1 MNKQIIF
8 VADMFAEQYAGGAEL
23 TSEALI
29 DASPELVK
37 KVHARN
43 LTVEFLQ
50 ENADAFWIF
59 GNFASIN
66 WSLVPVIAANLR
78 YAVLEY
84 DYKFCLHRSIEKHLH
99 ETGQE
104 CDCHKK
110 QLGQLVAA
118 FYQAADVVFWM
129 SDAQRLRY
137 IERFPAL
144 LNHRNSIVLS
154 SVFDQQFFDKIDAIK
169 NSSSERS
176 GWVVLGSQS
185 WIKGFDDAVKWC
197 EDNGKSFQSYWDVP
211 YDQMLNTLASAEG
224 FVYLPKGGD
233 TCPRMVIEA
242 KLLGCE
248 VVTNDNVQ
256 HASEIWWQ
264 GSPDEICAYLKGRP
278 DVFWDTINRVIQ
290 QQPTLSGYSTTYNC
304 IDQKYPFVE
313 SICSLLDVC
322 DEVVVVDGGSSDG
335 TWDVLTDMAADNKKL
350 KIIQN
355 PIDFNDKRFAYQS
368 DGMQKARARSA
379 CLGDF
384 CWQQDID
391 EVIHEKDYQK
401 IRNLLISIPKSVN
414 LVALPVVEFWGNKGK
429 IRIDI
434 NPWKW
439 RLSRNNPVITHGIP
453 SHLRKIDDKGGV
465 YSLPGSDSCDYVT
478 KDTGDLVPFVNFH
491 TQQTEHLRQIAMK
504 DPVARDQYIK
514 WFSSVIENL
523 PGVYHYSWFDLGR
536 KIRTYKTYWSKFWQS
551 LYNIRQ
557 EDTPENNMFFD
568 KRWDQVTD
576 QEIDDLAST
585 LEEKMGGWIF
595 HRKIDWNNPTPSV
608 MINVVTHPAVMED
621 WINSE
626 R

>member
-23 TSEALI
+23 TTEALI

-50 ENADAFWIF
+50 QNADAFWIF

-99 ETGQE
+99 EAGQE

-118 FYQAADVVFWM
+118 FYQAADAIFWM
-129 SDAQRLRY
+129 SDSQRLRY
-137 IERFPAL
+137 IERFPSL
-144 LNHRNSIVLS
+144 LNHRNSVVLS
-154 SVFDQQFFDKIDAIK
+154 SVFDQKFFDKIEAVK
-169 NSSSERS
+169 QNSKERS

-197 EDNGKSFQSYWDVP
+197 EDNGKRFQSYWNVP
-211 YDQMLNTLASAEG
+211 YEDMLNTLGSAEG

-242 KLLGCE
+242 KLLGCQ

-256 HASEIWWQ
+256 HASEKWWQ
-264 GSPDEICAYLKGRP
+264 GSPEDICDYLKGRP
-278 DVFWDTINRVIQ
+278 DMFWATINRVIQ

-304 IDQKYPFVE
+304 VDQKYPFVE

-322 DEVVVVDGGSSDG
+322 DEVVVVDGGSTDG
-335 TWDVLTDMAADNKKL
+335 TWDVLNEMAADNPKL
-350 KIIQN
+350 KIKMIERDWN
-355 PIDFNDKRFAYQS
+355 HPRHAVF
-368 DGMQKARARSA
+368 DGMQKAAARDL
-379 CLGDF
+379 CTGDF
-384 CWQQDID
+384 CWQQDVD
-391 EVIHEKDYQK
+391 EIIHENDYQK
-401 IRNLLISIPKSVN
+401 IRNLLVSSPKSVN
-414 LVALPVVEFWGNKGK
+414 LIALPVTEFWGNKGK

-439 RLSRNNPVITHGIP
+439 RLSRNHPQITHGIP
-453 SHLRKIDDKGGV
+453 SHLRKQDENGDT
-465 YSLPGSDSCDYVT
+465 YSLPGSDGCDYVT
-478 KDTGDLVPFVNFH
+478 KDTGEIVAFVNFH
-491 TQQTEHLRQIAMK
+491 SQQTEQLRQMSMK
-504 DPVARDQYIK
+504 DPAARQQYVQ
-514 WFSSVIENL
+514 WFAAVVQNL
-523 PGVYHYSWFDLGR
+523 PGVYHYSWFNISR
-536 KIRTYKTYWSKFWQS
+536 KIKTYKEYWTRHWQS
-551 LYNIRQ
+551 IYNIKQ
-557 EDTPENNMFFD
+557 DDTDENNMFFD
-568 KRWDQVTD
+568 KKWSDVSEL
-576 QEIDDLAST
+576 EINELAVR
-585 LEEKMGGWIF
+585 LEKEMGGWIF
-595 HRKIDWNNPTPSV
+595 HKKIDWNNPSPSV
-608 MINVVTHPAVMED
+608 MIDGIIHPDIMKD
-621 WINSE
+621 WIDEN
-626 R
+626 

>member
-1 MNKQIIF
+1 
-8 VADMFAEQYAGGAEL
+8 MFAEQYAGGAEL

-29 DASPELVK
+29 DASPVLVK

-144 LNHRNSIVLS
+144 LSHRNSIVLS
-154 SVFDQQFFDKIDAIK
+154 SVFDQQFFDKIESIK

-197 EDNGKSFQSYWDVP
+197 EDNGKRFQSYWDVP
-211 YDQMLNTLASAEG
+211 YDQMLNTLTAAVG

-304 IDQKYPFVE
+304 VDQKYPFVE

-322 DEVVVVDGGSSDG
+322 DEVVVVDSGSTDG
-335 TWDVLTDMAADNKKL
+335 TWDVLNEMATDNPKL
-350 KIIQN
+350 KIKQIEVDWQH
-355 PIDFNDKRFAYQS
+355 PRFAYKS
-368 DGMQKARARSA
+368 DGMQKAAARDL
-379 CLGDF
+379 CTGDF
-384 CWQQDID
+384 CWQQDVD
-391 EVIHEKDYQK
+391 EIIHENDYQK
-401 IRNLLISIPKSVN
+401 IRNLLTSIPKSVN
-414 LVALPVVEFWGNKGK
+414 LVALPVTEFWGNKGK
-429 IRIDI
+429 IRIDV

-439 RLSRNNPVITHGIP
+439 RLSRNHPQITHGIP
-453 SHLRKIDDKGGV
+453 MQLRKQDENGDTYALQGT
-465 YSLPGSDSCDYVT
+465 DSCDYVT
-478 KDTGDLVPFVNFH
+478 KGTGEIVAFVNFH
-491 TQQTEHLRQIAMK
+491 TQQTEQLRQMSMK
-504 DPVARDQYIK
+504 DPAARQQYVQ
-514 WFSSVIENL
+514 WFTKVIQNL
-523 PGVYHYSWFDLGR
+523 PGVYHYSWFDLPR
-536 KIRTYKTYWSKFWQS
+536 KIKTYKNHWSRFWQS
-551 LYNIRQ
+551 LYNIKQ
-557 EDTPENNMFFD
+557 EDTVENNMFFD
-568 KRWDQVTD
+568 KQWADVSD
-576 QEIDDLAST
+576 EEIDEIAIR
-585 LEEKMGGWIF
+585 LEREMGGWIF

-608 MINVVTHPAVMED
+608 IIEEITHPEVMQD
-621 WINSE
+621 YVNP
-626 R
+626 

>member
-154 SVFDQQFFDKIDAIK
+154 SVFDQQFFDKIEAIK

-197 EDNGKSFQSYWDVP
+197 EDNGKRFQSYWDVP

-304 IDQKYPFVE
+304 VDQKYPFVE

-322 DEVVVVDGGSSDG
+322 DEVVVVDGGSADG
-335 TWDVLTDMAADNKKL
+335 TWDVLNEMATDNPKL
-350 KIIQN
+350 KIKQIERDWN
-355 PIDFNDKRFAYQS
+355 HPRHAVF
-368 DGMQKARARSA
+368 DGMQKASARDLCTS
-379 CLGDF
+379 DF
-384 CWQQDID
+384 CWQQDVD
-391 EVIHEKDYQK
+391 EIIHEKDYQK
-401 IRNLLISIPKSVN
+401 IRNLLTSTPKSVN
-414 LVALPVVEFWGNKGK
+414 LIALPVTEFWGNKGK

-439 RLSRNNPVITHGIP
+439 RLSRNHPQITHGIP
-453 SHLRKIDDKGGV
+453 AQLRKQDENGDT
-465 YSLPGSDSCDYVT
+465 YSLPGSDGCDYVT
-478 KDTGDLVPFVNFH
+478 KDTGEIVAFVNFH
-491 TQQTEHLRQIAMK
+491 TQQAEQLRQMSMK
-504 DPVARDQYIK
+504 DANSRHQYIQ
-514 WFSSVIENL
+514 WFTAVIQNL
-523 PGVYHYSWFDLGR
+523 PGVYHYSWFDLPR
-536 KIRTYKTYWSKFWQS
+536 KIRTYKNYWTRHWQS
-551 LYNIRQ
+551 MYNVKQ
-557 EDTPENNMFFD
+557 EDSVENNMFFD
-568 KRWDQVTD
+568 KKWSDVSD
-576 QEIDDLAST
+576 QEIEEIAYR
-585 LEEKMGGWIF
+585 LEKEMGGWIF

-608 MINVVTHPAVMED
+608 MIDIITHPAVMID
-621 WINSE
+621 WIE
-626 R
+626 GEGK